1 MRKVTRIDPKALHSK
16 CGHTQY
22 GGMEAVFPDKVIIR
36 GEVQV
41 DGYEFCGESRG
52 VDMFA

>member
-1 MRKVTRIDPKALHSK
+1 
-16 CGHTQY
+16 
-22 GGMEAVFPDKVIIR
+22 MEAVFPDKVIIR